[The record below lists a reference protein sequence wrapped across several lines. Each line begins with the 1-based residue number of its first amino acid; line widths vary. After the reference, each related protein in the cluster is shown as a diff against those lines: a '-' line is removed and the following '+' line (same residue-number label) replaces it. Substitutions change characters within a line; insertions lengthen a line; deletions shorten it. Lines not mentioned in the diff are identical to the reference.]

1 MTQNSVVEITTESVT
16 NGGFFMEQYISSG
29 AGSGVIISED
39 GYIITNNH
47 VIEDANTVTVRLKNG
62 DTYDAKLVGTDPET
76 DVAVIKIDAEGL
88 TPATLGDSDT
98 LQVGQTAIAIGNP
111 LGQLGGTVT
120 NGIISALDREITLD
134 GETMNLLQTNAAINP
149 GNSGGGL
156 FNDKGELIGLVVAKS
171 TGENVEGLGF
181 AIPINDVKEVLDSL
195 IDYGYVRGR
204 FELGITTIDITSDE
218 AQARYRVDEQ
228 GVYVQ
233 QVNVDGNAALAGMQA
248 GDRIVSVDGTAIE
261 SGSQLKEIIQ
271 SHTAGDKI
279 TIVVERNG
287 QQVSLAV
294 TLAETT
300 YN

>member
-1 MTQNSVVEITTESVT
+1 T

-62 DTYDAKLVGTDPET
+62 ESYDATLVGTDPET

-134 GETMNLLQTNAAINP
+134 GETMNLLLTNAAI
-149 GNSGGGL
+149 
-156 FNDKGELIGLVVAKS
+156 
-171 TGENVEGLGF
+171 
-181 AIPINDVKEVLDSL
+181 
-195 IDYGYVRGR
+195 
-204 FELGITTIDITSDE
+204 
-218 AQARYRVDEQ
+218 
-228 GVYVQ
+228 
-233 QVNVDGNAALAGMQA
+233 
-248 GDRIVSVDGTAIE
+248 
-261 SGSQLKEIIQ
+261 
-271 SHTAGDKI
+271 
-279 TIVVERNG
+279 
-287 QQVSLAV
+287 
-294 TLAETT
+294 
-300 YN
+300 

>member
-1 MTQNSVVEITTESVT
+1 M
-16 NGGFFMEQYISSG
+16 
-29 AGSGVIISED
+29 
-39 GYIITNNH
+39 
-47 VIEDANTVTVRLKNG
+47 
-62 DTYDAKLVGTDPET
+62 
-76 DVAVIKIDAEGL
+76 
-88 TPATLGDSDT
+88 
-98 LQVGQTAIAIGNP
+98 GQTAIAIGNP

-156 FNDKGELIGLVVAKS
+156 FNDKGELIGLVLAKS

-195 IDYGYVRGR
+195 IDYGYVKGR
-204 FELGITTIDITSDE
+204 FELGVTTIDITSDE

-287 QQVSLAV
+287 QQMSLAV